1 MVYKSGFAAL
11 IGRTNVGKSTLLN
24 VLIQE
29 KIAITSDKP
38 QTTRNTIQGILTG
51 DDYQVI
57 FIDTPGIH
65 KPKHKLSEFM
75 IESVKKTLTEVDLI
89 IYMAEPDAE
98 VGPGDKY
105 IIENLKTITTPII
118 LVINKIDIA
127 PYEVIDKTINEFK
140 AQYNFKDIIPIS
152 ALKNKNIDLLK
163 HTIISYLPDGP
174 KYFPDDY
181 ITDRPEKFIV
191 AEIIREKILNYLED
205 EVPHGVYVEVNTMIE
220 RENKDIL
227 NIEAFIYCEKESHK
241 AIIIGKNGQMLI
253 RIGSSARNELES
265 LFGQKIYLDLWVKVK
280 KGWRDNLSVLR
291 NFGYVIDKSS

>member
-241 AIIIGKNGQMLI
+241 AIIIGKNGQMLR